1 MHINIDQEIL
11 GTELSI
17 KLDKAWRVFAGAG

>member
-11 GTELSI
+11 GTEPSI
-17 KLDKAWRVFAGAG
+17 KLDKAWRVFAGAD

>member
-11 GTELSI
+11 GTEASI
-17 KLDKAWRVFAGAG
+17 KLDKAWRVFAGAD